1 MKVTTKSGD
10 YNLSHYII
18 TFILIYTAVLNF
30 NTLSNQ
36 YALDDEM
43 VIAKNMA
50 LQQGLAGIPKIL
62 TTDAYQSYLDLMGAN
77 SPLTGGRYR
86 PLSIVSFAIEQQLFG
101 DAHGTEYL
109 NTLSSLQQIQV
120 SGNNFSSLDGLNKQF
135 AETDRKIVASNHKIA
150 GARHAMQVIYF
161 MLVLLALWYLLSNY
175 IFADTKIVALAA
187 TLLFACHPIH
197 TEVIANLK
205 SRDEIFSM
213 LFILLTLIFV
223 FRYHDNKTAK
233 NFTGILISFV
243 LALLSKEY
251 ALLLPV
257 IAAVAIILYRNKTIQ
272 DLRADW
278 FYAMST
284 VSIVFLYF
292 RYSIIGNSSAKA
304 MSDDLINNPYA
315 LAGVWDK
322 LATKVYVCL
331 EYVKLLFVPYR
342 LSSDYSFNQIPYV
355 SFANVQVWVSIL
367 FFTGLLGLTGYL
379 LYKKNKAAFPLLF
392 FLLFF
397 FLINNLLFEI
407 GATMGERLIFHSSL
421 GFCMLVAMG
430 IAGAVQKFPAT
441 AQPKMVLAITALFVL
456 PYSYKTINRN
466 PDWKDNFTLFTRDV
480 ITAPNSALT
489 NCNAGSEYFNKGY
502 FAIKDKKETTHADSA
517 MVIAYADTALVYL
530 KRAIAIYP
538 RYTNAYMNCG
548 ICYLFKGDL
557 DNAAVNWRQAARLF
571 NGVHPTLATHARVL
585 LNKALSAGYNKDYT
599 GASKLLE
606 YACELDPTN
615 VEIWNNLAGSH
626 FAQGNFKRATETF
639 KKAIELN
646 PSLTEAQQGLLSAEN
661 FLKLEEDCKQQ
672 PNDKQV
678 WLNSAKIFAQFGFS
692 KTAYNCYQHILSI
705 DPGNAIALQGSA
717 ATQGRENKK

>member
-1 MKVTTKSGD
+1 MPVTK
-10 YNLSHYII
+10 LSSSHTVIAWLFLCL
-18 TFILIYTAVLNF
+18 TFLNF
-30 NTLSNQ
+30 NTLQNQ

-43 VIAKNMA
+43 VITKNMA
-50 LQQGLAGIPKIL
+50 VQQGFAGIPKIL
-62 TTDAYQSYLDLMGAN
+62 STDAYQSYLDLMGAN

-101 DAHGTEYL
+101 DAFGSEYL
-109 NTLSSLQQIQV
+109 NTLSNLQQIQV

-135 AETDRKIVASNHKIA
+135 AETDRKIVASNQKIA
-150 GARHAMQVIYF
+150 SARHAMQVIYF
-161 MLVLLALWYLLSNY
+161 MLVVLALWYLLSNY
-175 IFADTKIVALAA
+175 IFANAKAVALCA

-205 SRDEIFSM
+205 SRDEIFSL

-223 FRYHDNKTAK
+223 FRYNDNKTAG
-233 NFTGILISFV
+233 NFAGILVSFV

-257 IAAVAIILYRNKTIQ
+257 IAAAAIILYRNKTIQ

-278 FYAMST
+278 FYALGIL
-284 VSIVFLYF
+284 SIAFLYF
-292 RYSIIGNSSAKA
+292 RYSIIGNTSAKA

-315 LAGVWDK
+315 LAGVSDK
-322 LATKVYVCL
+322 LATKIYVCF

-355 SFANVQVWVSIL
+355 GFANVQVWVSIL
-367 FFTGLLGLTGYL
+367 FFTGLLALTGYL

-421 GFCMLVAMG
+421 GFCMLAAMG
-430 IAGAVQKFPAT
+430 IAGVAQKFRAT
-441 AQPKMVLAITALFVL
+441 AQPKMVLAITTLLVL
-456 PYSYKTINRN
+456 PYSYKTIARN
-466 PDWKDNFTLFTRDV
+466 ADWKDNFTLFTRDAK
-480 ITAPNSALT
+480 TAPNSALT

-502 FAIKDKKETTHADSA
+502 FAIKDKKETNGADSA
-517 MVIAYADTALVYL
+517 MVIVYADTALVYL

-538 RYTNAYMNCG
+538 RYTNAYVNCG

-571 NGVHPTLATHARVL
+571 NGVHPTLAMHARVL
-585 LNKALSAGYNKDYT
+585 LNKSFSAGYDKDYAE
-599 GASKLLE
+599 ASKLLE
-606 YACELDPTN
+606 YASELDPTN
-615 VEIWNNLAGSH
+615 VEIWNNLGGSH
-626 FAQGNFKRATETF
+626 FAQGNFKRATEAF
-639 KKAIELN
+639 KKTIELN

-678 WLNSAKIFAQFGFS
+678 WLNSAEIFARFGFS
-692 KTAYNCYQHILSI
+692 KTAYNCYRHILAI

-717 ATQGRENKK
+717 ATQGKENKK